1 MAISLGILNA
11 LAMPWLKQL
20 QKTVSDYFFFTK
32 GQRLAFAI
40 LLLAMVGVVVFRS
53 IVLQKSRIRHQPAD
67 DVVINTLN
75 DWKPYEKS
83 GDKSEEINYSAS
95 AQWQIP
101 DGDPLTT
108 TKFSLHPFD
117 PNTVSAEELL
127 AMGFRPKSV
136 QTLVNYRSKGGRFR
150 KPEDILKM
158 YGLFPDE
165 KELILPYVVITNEE
179 KPKDTAAYQNTYR
192 PKKPATVVV
201 SINNADTA
209 AWKAL
214 PGIGEKLSARI
225 VNFRDK
231 LGGFYSIEQIGETYA
246 LPDSTF
252 QKIKPML
259 QLDEHPLRKLNFN
272 TADYNLINSHPYIN
286 SKQARFIVNYRQQHN
301 GINDASILLQ
311 TPELFNEEWLNK
323 IRPYLDQ

>member
-1 MAISLGILNA
+1 
-11 LAMPWLKQL
+11 MPWLKQL

-53 IVLQKSRIRHQPAD
+53 FVLQNSKLRHQPAD
-67 DVVINTLN
+67 DVVITTLN

-83 GDKSEEINYSAS
+83 GEKSEEINRTAS
-95 AQWQIP
+95 AQWRIP

-108 TKFSLHPFD
+108 TKFSLHAFD

-136 QTLVNYRSKGGRFR
+136 QTLINYRSKGGRFR

-165 KELILPYVVITNEE
+165 KELILPYVVIANEE
-179 KPKDTAAYQNTYR
+179 KPNDTAAYQNTYR
-192 PKKPATVVV
+192 PKKPAIVVV

-225 VNFRDK
+225 VNFREK

-259 QLDEHPLRKLNFN
+259 QLDNTELRTINLNHASYELLN
-272 TADYNLINSHPYIN
+272 AHPYIS
-286 SKQARFIVNYRQQHN
+286 SKQARFIVNYRLQHKA
-301 GINDASILLQ
+301 INNAEELLQ
-311 TPELFNEEWLNK
+311 TPELFDKLWYDK
-323 IRPYLDQ
+323 TRPYLSW